1 MPGLHA
7 AQGDDANSIF
17 ATDPDSA
24 PAEIPP
30 FQARKPGDSE
40 PATERRRFPLTTDST
55 ATTVSTVQ

>member
-17 ATDPDSA
+17 ATDLDRA

-40 PATERRRFPLTTDST
+40 PAIEATPFPVDNR
-55 ATTVSTVQ
+55 